1 MSSVQQSAPDLQRR
15 SLSIFNFEGGEFCWH
30 FALRSVMPRQIVQR
44 LLTNVLRHDSASRL
58 FSYPADA
65 LVMLEAGRRSGLER
79 ANMWLMSHKA
89 QARIVLRESLGVLE
103 KISTGPTTMR
113 PCICC
118 GEVQGLMHAPGVI
131 DHKVVV
137 ASNTR

>member
-30 FALRSVMPRQIVQR
+30 FALRSVTPR

-89 QARIVLRESLGVLE
+89 QARIVLREFLGVLE

-113 PCICC
+113 PCVFC
-118 GEVQGLMHAPGVI
+118 GEVQGLMRAPGVI